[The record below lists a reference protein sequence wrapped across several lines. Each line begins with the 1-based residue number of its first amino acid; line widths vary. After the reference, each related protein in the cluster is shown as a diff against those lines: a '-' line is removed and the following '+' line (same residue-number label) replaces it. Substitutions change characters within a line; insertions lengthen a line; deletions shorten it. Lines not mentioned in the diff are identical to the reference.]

1 MMMECKVRLTR
12 RVIMNVALPLCVV
25 FGALCVVGCTSG
37 TPALEVESPQAKLS
51 PAMVGVG
58 SAFLTIVNKGNGNDT
73 LVAASVDIPGTTTEL
88 HDVQNGR
95 MTKIEKISIPSN
107 GSVILRPGSLH
118 IMIFNMPREVKEG
131 RGFTLTLLFSKS
143 GEKRVPIQF
152 SSASP
157 MVEEHH
163 GH

>member
-1 MMMECKVRLTR
+1 MTMERKVRQTR
-12 RVIMNVALPLCVV
+12 RIVVNVALSLFVV

-51 PAMVGVG
+51 PAMFGVG
-58 SAFLTIVNKGNGNDT
+58 SAFLTIVNKGSGNDT

-95 MTKIEKISIPSN
+95 MAKIEKISIPSN
-107 GSVILRPGSLH
+107 DSIILRPGSLH

-131 RGFTLTLLFSKS
+131 RNFTLTLLFSKS

-152 SSASP
+152 TSASP
-157 MVEEHH
+157 AAEEHDH
-163 GH
+163 H